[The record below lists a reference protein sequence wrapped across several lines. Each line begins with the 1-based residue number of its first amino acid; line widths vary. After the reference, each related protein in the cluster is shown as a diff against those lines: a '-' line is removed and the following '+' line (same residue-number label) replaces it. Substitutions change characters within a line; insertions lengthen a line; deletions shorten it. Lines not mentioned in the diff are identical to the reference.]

1 MSLRRQRR
9 FFMTKKDFTR
19 DSDKRFTLRMDKDL
33 FDIVT
38 QSAKENKR
46 SVGREIEYIL
56 EQHFKNNDSKK

>member
-1 MSLRRQRR
+1 
-9 FFMTKKDFTR
+9 MTKKDFTK
-19 DSDKRFTLRMDKDL
+19 DSDKRFTLRMDKNL

-56 EQHFKNNDSKK
+56 DQHFKNNDSKE